1 MTSLERRYRRLL
13 VRWYPAEHRAL
24 HEEEMIAVL
33 VAGAE
38 PGRRRPGVRDTFD
51 LVRGGLAI
59 RVRRGA
65 GAQWRA
71 AVDAAA
77 LLVPVA
83 LLLTALARA
92 AMFGAAT
99 WQRPFVA
106 DEFPQFLRMLTYAL
120 PYAVVVVLAW
130 RGKAGAAAV
139 CAWAYALVTPGVRGW
154 VNASFTSSVT
164 GDGVLLIG
172 GVPFDFGGMAISAL
186 PLVLCGAMLLLAP
199 SPGPGP
205 LGGRRL
211 LWWMAVLLGAAA
223 AGAAVS
229 SRWAYPPMWAL
240 AVVAAGLALRSPV
253 GRRAL
258 VVLLPMVGVYV
269 GGLPGAGY
277 LLNAV
282 LLSVPAMVVLGV
294 TSWMARVAGQ
304 GAGAV
309 KKGTNRSLN
318 GW

>member
-1 MTSLERRYRRLL
+1 MTSLERRCRRLL
-13 VRWYPAEHRAL
+13 ARWYPAEHRAL
-24 HEEEMIAVL
+24 HEEEMVAVL
-33 VAGAE
+33 LAGAR
-38 PGRRRPGVRDTFD
+38 PGQARPGVRDTFD

-71 AVDAAA
+71 AVDVAA

-83 LLLTALARA
+83 LLLGALARA
-92 AMFGAAT
+92 VMFGAAA
-99 WQRPFVA
+99 WQPPFA
-106 DEFPQFLRMLTYAL
+106 DGELRQFLRILTFAL
-120 PYAVVVVLAW
+120 PYAVVVLLAW
-130 RGKAGAAAV
+130 RGRAGAAAA
-139 CAWAYALVTPGVRGW
+139 CAWAYALVSLGEHVW
-154 VNASFTSSVT
+154 VSGSASVT
-164 GDGVLLIG
+164 YTVVGDGVLLIG
-172 GVPFDFGGMAISAL
+172 GVPVDVGGMAMSAL

-211 LWWMAVLLGAAA
+211 LWWMAVLFGGAV
-223 AGAAVS
+223 AGAAIS
-229 SRWAYPPMWAL
+229 SRWAYPPVWAL

-269 GGLPGAGY
+269 GGLPGAGH

-282 LLSVPAMVVLGV
+282 VLGTLAAVVLGV
-294 TSWMARVAGQ
+294 TAWMARVAGKAPAPSRVGQ
-304 GAGAV
+304 TGQ
-309 KKGTNRSLN
+309 
-318 GW
+318 